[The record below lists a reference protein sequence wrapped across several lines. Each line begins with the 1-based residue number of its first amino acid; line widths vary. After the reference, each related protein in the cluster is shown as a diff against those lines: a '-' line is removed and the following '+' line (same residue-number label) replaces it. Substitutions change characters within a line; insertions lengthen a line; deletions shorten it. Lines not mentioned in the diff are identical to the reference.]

1 MKKNQINTLDIKRRY
16 RHAIESVYFLKVF
29 IKMSKILTF
38 VKNKIIDLI
47 KNDQIKYSRVTTIEE
62 SDSLLPV
69 DEVYANHGFD
79 CVEMIDENIINE
91 NLEQY
96 KTDSFL
102 Q

>member
-1 MKKNQINTLDIKRRY
+1 
-16 RHAIESVYFLKVF
+16 
-29 IKMSKILTF
+29 MSKILTF

-47 KNDQIKYSRVTTIEE
+47 KNDQIKYSRVITIEE

-79 CVEMIDENIINE
+79 CVEMIDENIRIE

-96 KTDSFL
+96 KTDSFFTIN
-102 Q
+102 